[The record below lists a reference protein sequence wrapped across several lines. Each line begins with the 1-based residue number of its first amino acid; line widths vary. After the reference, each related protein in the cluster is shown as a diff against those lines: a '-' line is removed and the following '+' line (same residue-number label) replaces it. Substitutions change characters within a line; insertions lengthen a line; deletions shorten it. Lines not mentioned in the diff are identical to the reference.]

1 MKQILGE
8 EMFLTRMS
16 FSGVAAIVIGI
27 GSGPIFEKPIIV
39 PRFKHA
45 GDIWKGPIMAQ
56 VVPLSEDD
64 VAPFPDKTVTTAR
77 MTL

>member
-8 EMFLTRMS
+8 EMFLTRMP

-27 GSGPIFEKPIIV
+27 RPGPIFEKPIMV

-45 GDIWKGPIMAQ
+45 GNIWKGPIMAQ
-56 VVPLSEDD
+56 VVPRFKHISKGSIMAQ
-64 VAPFPDKTVTTAR
+64 VVWN
-77 MTL
+77 